1 MITSTQMKKL
11 EQEAV
16 KSGISRLTLMDNAG
30 RQVYET
36 IKDRYGFEN
45 KHVVIF
51 AGQGNNG
58 GDGFV
63 VAQHCVEHCPVIVLF
78 FGATDK
84 LSEEAHANYG
94 KIKDSVTI
102 IEVHSKEDLA
112 NFKFQKVDLI
122 LVDALLGTG
131 IQGTLREPIATAVD
145 YFNKA
150 EGIKVA
156 VDIPSG
162 LDPDTGSVAETCCD
176 VELVVTFHDLK
187 VGLKDLQ
194 DKTVVVDI
202 GIPQ

>member
-11 EQEAV
+11 EHDAEKKGV
-16 KSGISRLTLMDNAG
+16 SRLTLMENAG
-30 RQVYET
+30 KQVYET
-36 IKDRYGFEN
+36 IKERYAFEN

-63 VAQHCVEHCPVIVLF
+63 VARYCVEECPVIVLF
-78 FGATDK
+78 FGSTDK
-84 LSEEAHANYG
+84 LSEEAHANYDQ
-94 KIKDSVTI
+94 IKDKVTVV
-102 IEVHSKEDLA
+102 EVHSKEDLA

-131 IQGTLREPIATAVD
+131 VQGNLREPIASGVD

-150 EGIKVA
+150 DGIKVA
-156 VDIPSG
+156 IDIPSG
-162 LDPDTGSVAETCCD
+162 MDPDTGKPVSKCCNA
-176 VELVVTFHDLK
+176 ELVVTFHDLK
-187 VGLKDLQ
+187 VGLKDME